1 MPPSTVRADR
11 NIDRSGTD
19 GNGGRRD
26 DVVARSEFTVRP
38 ASGAAASPRPL
49 PPKSGARAWSI
60 ILRNGAVDVVRAQDS
75 GALFAVPCTG

>member
-19 GNGGRRD
+19 GNGGAGTTSSPVRNSGQAG
-26 DVVARSEFTVRP
+26 VRSGRLSRP
-38 ASGAAASPRPL
+38 C
-49 PPKSGARAWSI
+49 PPNQERGRSI